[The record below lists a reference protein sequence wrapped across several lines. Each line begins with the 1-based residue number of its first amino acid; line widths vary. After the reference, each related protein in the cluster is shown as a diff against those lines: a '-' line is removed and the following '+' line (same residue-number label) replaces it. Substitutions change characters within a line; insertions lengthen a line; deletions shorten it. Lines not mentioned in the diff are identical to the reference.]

1 MEEQNIRIN
10 KNQRGQAPTELPFYL
25 QEVISFATAALW
37 EGDCG
42 YSHLVEEET
51 EAERGQGLGLWSYTG
66 GC

>member
-1 MEEQNIRIN
+1 MLPA
-10 KNQRGQAPTELPFYL
+10 GQAWGQAFYL

-51 EAERGQGLGLWSYTG
+51 EAERLGDSTKVTEQMSSKVKT
-66 GC
+66 